1 MDTYESEGFFPERE
15 VLRARRLRAM
25 ADVPVEP
32 SDARNRDARN
42 RRVASWV
49 TASVAVIT
57 PIFATAIVF
66 GWIPLRLS
74 LEVTLCAISCLFGV
88 AGALAAVNLR
98 GCFPRATSASS

>member
-1 MDTYESEGFFPERE
+1 
-15 VLRARRLRAM
+15 M

-32 SDARNRDARN
+32 SDARN

-49 TASVAVIT
+49 TASVAVFT

-74 LEVTLCAISCLFGV
+74 LEVTLCAIACLFGV

-98 GCFPRATSASS
+98 GAFPRATSASS